1 MNSTARRL
9 VGTRRHP
16 ALAAKVAIG
25 AIFVGIALAGCGG
38 EASPEAPTI
47 SGEMAPAPGSQ
58 TGLRTVADV
67 DYEQFTLSAD
77 TQLIK
82 LAKLAQEPAR
92 RASNQVKSTAQEIQE
107 VAGPDATTLR
117 ARLVKSGD
125 ALTDHHGSGTKD
137 AQQLK
142 DLATESGAT
151 FDKNWKIA
159 VLAANQEIIDAATT
173 ELNRGE
179 DQETR
184 ALARK
189 RIESAAKL
197 KSQLSG

>member
-1 MNSTARRL
+1 MIPTPRRRSTMTARLAVGAVCLGLL
-9 VGTRRHP
+9 VS
-16 ALAAKVAIG
+16 
-25 AIFVGIALAGCGG
+25 GCGSN
-38 EASPEAPTI
+38 ASPTAPEI
-47 SGEMAPAPGSQ
+47 SGDMAPAPGSQ

-82 LAKLAQEPAR
+82 LAKLAQETAR
-92 RASNQVKSTAQEIQE
+92 DASTKVKDTAKEISKI
-107 VAGPDATTLR
+107 AGPDAKELR
-117 ARLVKSGD
+117 MRLIESGD

-137 AQQLK
+137 AQQLQE
-142 DLATESGAT
+142 LTTQTGTT
-151 FDKNWKIA
+151 FDKNWKVA

-189 RIESAAKL
+189 RIESASKL
-197 KSQLSG
+197 KSQLSGS

>member
-1 MNSTARRL
+1 MIPTPRRRSTMTARLAVGAVCLGLL
-9 VGTRRHP
+9 VS
-16 ALAAKVAIG
+16 
-25 AIFVGIALAGCGG
+25 GCGSN
-38 EASPEAPTI
+38 ASPTAPEI
-47 SGEMAPAPGSQ
+47 SGDMAPAPGSQ

-92 RASNQVKSTAQEIQE
+92 DASTKVKDTAKEISKI
-107 VAGPDATTLR
+107 AGPDAKELR
-117 ARLVKSGD
+117 MRLIESGD

-137 AQQLK
+137 AQQLQE
-142 DLATESGAT
+142 LTTQTGTT
-151 FDKNWKIA
+151 FDKNWKVA

-189 RIESAAKL
+189 RIESASKL
-197 KSQLSG
+197 KSQLSGS

>member
-1 MNSTARRL
+1 MKPNSRRRT
-9 VGTRRHP
+9 VS
-16 ALAAKVAIG
+16 ALLIALG
-25 AIFVGIALAGCGG
+25 AICLGIVLSGCSGSNT
-38 EASPEAPTI
+38 SPETPEI
-47 SGEMAPAPGSQ
+47 SNNVAPAPGSQ
-58 TGLRTVADV
+58 PGLRTVADV

-92 RASNQVKSTAQEIQE
+92 RASTQVKSTAQEILD
-107 VAGPDATTLR
+107 VAGPDAKELR
-117 ARLVKSGD
+117 SRLVKSGD

-137 AQQLK
+137 AQQLQE
-142 DLATESGAT
+142 LETQTGST
-151 FDKNWKIA
+151 FDRNWKTA
-159 VLAANQEIIDAATT
+159 VLTANQEIIDAATT

-189 RIESAAKL
+189 RIETASKL
-197 KSQLSG
+197 KSQLSAS

>member
-1 MNSTARRL
+1 MIPTPRRRSTMTARLAVGAVCLGLL
-9 VGTRRHP
+9 VS
-16 ALAAKVAIG
+16 
-25 AIFVGIALAGCGG
+25 GCGSN
-38 EASPEAPTI
+38 ASPTAPEI
-47 SGEMAPAPGSQ
+47 SGDMAPAPGSQ

-92 RASNQVKSTAQEIQE
+92 DASTKVKDTAKEISKI
-107 VAGPDATTLR
+107 AGPDAKGLR
-117 ARLVKSGD
+117 MRLIESGD

-137 AQQLK
+137 AQQLQE
-142 DLATESGAT
+142 LTTQTGTT
-151 FDKNWKIA
+151 FDKNWKVA

-189 RIESAAKL
+189 RIESASKL
-197 KSQLSG
+197 KSQLSGS